1 MPGFSDIAKI
11 FEEIELRLI
20 RSLKRNIGRH
30 KQEEQQENFQWS
42 SWQAEKL
49 RNLDKFRRENAAIMN
64 EYADI
69 IDSETR
75 QLMEEQFKE
84 GVNGVTAPQ
93 SETIS
98 EAPEVV
104 LTSEPKFFGVDDTK
118 VTKLI
123 DDVVNLEKHAEMAAL
138 RTMDDVYR
146 QTVNKAQLA
155 MSTGSMTLQQAIDMA
170 VRDFLDKGI
179 NCIVY
184 RNGRRVNI
192 ADYVRMAL
200 RTTSTRAKL
209 QGEAAKIKSLGY
221 DTVQVTKYSMC
232 SDTCL
237 PWQGKAYI
245 NDVFVMWDGEIEERE
260 NGELWGRSNYCGKW
274 FPLLST
280 AIHAGLFHPNCRH
293 TITLY
298 VDGDPFPKALD
309 NSEIEKRY
317 KLEQK
322 LRRLENN
329 VRRAK
334 RKAEGFSDPDN
345 VKKANKELREAQKK
359 VHDFIDQV
367 NQEYGKI
374 ILKRD
379 YGREKIYS
387 ENTVDKSAESGIIEE
402 TSKKS
407 ITPITNTSIERVP
420 KVEIIGYTDEQCEA
434 IHKQHQKLLEYS
446 RQNNDNK
453 EVAFVFNSDLT
464 NRREFKGADDR
475 LDFGSALYGRDLFV
489 MHNHP
494 RNSSYS
500 DTDIA
505 FLLGSDNVKSLSIV
519 KNNGFVEILTKTSK
533 FNKDELILDFK
544 RQYKKIVKTGSD
556 TEIDKV
562 VRKFIERN
570 KEGLEWKGN
579 K

>member
-1 MPGFSDIAKI
+1 MLGFGDIAKI

-30 KQEEQQENFQWS
+30 KQEEQQEGFEWTA
-42 SWQAEKL
+42 WQAEKL
-49 RNLDKFRRENAAIMN
+49 RNVNKFRRECSAIMN
-64 EYADI
+64 EYADV

-75 QLMEEQFKE
+75 QLMEEQFRE
-84 GVNGVTAPQ
+84 GVNGA
-93 SETIS
+93 
-98 EAPEVV
+98 EVPDSDV
-104 LTSEPKFFGVDDTK
+104 QPKFFGVDDNK

-123 DDVVNLEKHAEMAAL
+123 DDVVNLEKHAETAAL

-155 MSTGSMTLQQAIDMA
+155 MSTGSVTLQQAIDMA

-200 RTTSTRAKL
+200 RTTSTRAKI
-209 QGEAAKIKSLGY
+209 QGEAAKIKAMGY
-221 DTVQVTKYSMC
+221 DTVLVSSYSMC

-237 PWQGKAYI
+237 PWQGRPYI
-245 NDVFVMWDGEIEERE
+245 DDVFSYWDGDIEEQE
-260 NGELWGRSNYCGKW
+260 NGELWGKSNYCGKW

-280 AIHAGLFHPNCRH
+280 AIHGGLFHPNCRH
-293 TITLY
+293 TINRY
-298 VDGDPFPKALD
+298 KDGDSLPQAID

-322 LRRLENN
+322 QRRLENE

-334 RKAEGFSDPDN
+334 RKAEGFSDPEN
-345 VKKANKELREAQKK
+345 VRKANRELREAQKK
-359 VHDFIDQV
+359 LREFINTV
-367 NQEYGKI
+367 NEEEGKL

-379 YGREKIYS
+379 YDREKIYS
-387 ENTVDKSAESGIIEE
+387 GDSVDFSGESGIIEE
-402 TSKKS
+402 TSKKPV
-407 ITPITNTSIERVP
+407 TPITDSFIERVP
-420 KVEIIGYTDEQCEA
+420 KVEISGYTDEQRNF
-434 IHKQHQKLLEYS
+434 IQKQHKELLEYS
-446 RQNNDNK
+446 RRNNNNN
-453 EVAFVFNSDLT
+453 EVAFVFNGDLT
-464 NRREFKGADDR
+464 NRREFTGADDR
-475 LDFGSALYGRDLFV
+475 LDFGTSLYGKDLFV

-505 FLLGSDNVKSLSIV
+505 FLLSSDNIKALSIV
-519 KNNGFVEILTKTSK
+519 KNNGFVEVLTKTNK
-533 FNKDELILDFK
+533 FNKEALMIDFK

-556 TEIDKV
+556 AEIDKA
-562 VRKFIERN
+562 VRKFIVNN
-570 KEGLEWKGN
+570 KEGLEWKEN

>member
-1 MPGFSDIAKI
+1 MLGFSDIAKI

-30 KQEEQQENFQWS
+30 KQEEKQENFQWS

-49 RNLDKFRRENAAIMN
+49 RNLDKFRRENAAVMN
-64 EYADI
+64 EYTDI

-84 GVNGVTAPQ
+84 GVNGVTAPKAEPI
-93 SETIS
+93 SETPQI
-98 EAPEVV
+98 V
-104 LTSEPKFFGVDDTK
+104 LTPEPEFFGVDNTK

-123 DDVVNLEKHAEMAAL
+123 DDVVNLEKHAETAAL

-155 MSTGSMTLQQAIDMA
+155 MSTGMPLQKAIDMS
-170 VRDFLDKGI
+170 VKDFLDKGI

-184 RNGRRVNI
+184 RDGRRVNI
-192 ADYVRMAL
+192 ADYIRMAL

-209 QGEAAKIKSLGY
+209 QGESAKYSARGY
-221 DTVQVTKYSMC
+221 DTVQVSKYSMC

-245 NDVFVMWDGEIEERE
+245 NDVFVMWDGTVEERE
-260 NGELWGRSNYCGKW
+260 NGELWGKSNYCGKW

-280 AIHAGLFHPNCRH
+280 AIHGGLFHPNCRH
-293 TITLY
+293 TIALY
-298 VDGDPFPKALD
+298 IDGDAPPKSID
-309 NSEIEKRY
+309 NSEIEKSY

-322 LRRLENN
+322 QRRLENEI
-329 VRRAK
+329 RRAK

-345 VKKANKELREAQKK
+345 IKKAKKELLEAQKK
-359 VHDFIDQV
+359 LRDLINKV
-367 NQEYGKI
+367 NAEEGKL

-387 ENTVDKSAESGIIEE
+387 GENVDNSEKSGIIEE
-402 TSKKS
+402 TSKKP
-407 ITPITNTSIERVP
+407 ITPITDSSIKQVP
-420 KVEIIGYTDEQCEA
+420 KFEIAGYTDEQCSL
-434 IHKQHQKLLEYS
+434 IQKQHKELLEYS
-446 RQNNDNK
+446 RKNNDNK

-464 NRREFKGADDR
+464 NRREFTGADDR
-475 LDFGSALYGRDLFV
+475 LDFGTSLYGKDLFV

-500 DTDIA
+500 LNDVVEFIGNDSIKT
-505 FLLGSDNVKSLSIV
+505 LTIV
-519 KNNGFVEILTKTSK
+519 KNNGYIESLTKLGEYDRLSLLK
-533 FNKDELILDFK
+533 ELQRLEKNNIKAGFDSEY
-544 RQYKKIVKTGSD
+544 R
-556 TEIDKV
+556 KV
-562 VRKFIERN
+562 VDKFLN
-570 KEGLEWKGN
+570 KYSKGGFLQWL